1 MNQNDFEQYSM
12 KSQWMFKY
20 CVHKY
25 FFNKANF
32 IINNIFAYE
41 FDLRKKRKK
50 FKNFERRIF
59 DILLL
64 G

>member
-12 KSQWMFKY
+12 KSQRMFKY

-32 IINNIFAYE
+32 MINNIFAYK
-41 FDLRKKRKK
+41 FDLIKKRKK
-50 FKNFERRIF
+50 IPKF
-59 DILLL
+59 
-64 G
+64 